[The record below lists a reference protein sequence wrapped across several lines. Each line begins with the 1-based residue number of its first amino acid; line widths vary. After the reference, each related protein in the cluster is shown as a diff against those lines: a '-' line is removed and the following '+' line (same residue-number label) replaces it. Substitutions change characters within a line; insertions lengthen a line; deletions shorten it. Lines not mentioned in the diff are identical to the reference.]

1 MQEVPYKKMK
11 IFLGK
16 VRKCCVCGNNS
27 NKRKKS
33 IWAKDKYFKAI
44 TCEKCGFI
52 SVDPC
57 ISEEGLKIYYQSNMD
72 RRLIVKKKMKL
83 RNIQYFNDRDFVMK
97 YIKKGKMLDVGC
109 GGGFFLSK
117 FSRNFNKIGL
127 DLDKRSA
134 EVGKKKFNMKILNK
148 KLGEENLNKGSFD
161 LIIFRGVIEHLYDPK
176 KATDRAYKLLK
187 KGGYLYFCATPNA
200 NSFPAWLYKSK
211 WNLWHPVQHINIFSS
226 NTLLKMC
233 GKNRFKKIDEKYEYL
248 ETPYANPVKDYKK
261 IFNFISEKKYNK
273 NYNSVSPPF
282 WGNMLSLIL
291 QKK

>member
-16 VRKCCVCGNNS
+16 VRKCCVCSNNS

-44 TCEKCGFI
+44 ICEKCGFI

-57 ISEEGLKIYYQSNMD
+57 ISEEGLKNYYQSNMD
-72 RRLIVKKKMKL
+72 RRLIAKKKMKL
-83 RNIQYFNDRDFVMK
+83 RNIQYFNDRDFIMK
-97 YIKKGKMLDVGC
+97 YIKKGKILDVGC

-117 FSRNFNKIGL
+117 FSKNFKKTGL

-134 EVGKKKFNMKILNK
+134 EVGKKKFNIKIINK
-148 KLGEENLNKGSFD
+148 KLGEENLNEGSFD

-187 KGGYLYFCATPNA
+187 KGGHLYFCATPNA
-200 NSFPAWLYKSK
+200 NSFPAWLYRSR

-248 ETPYANPVKDYKK
+248 ETPYANPDKDYKK
-261 IFNFISEKKYNK
+261 VFNFIREKKYNK